1 MTRLPQPRVVLPP
14 SDAMRWGPSLGGALV
29 MHLLLA
35 LALSAGV
42 NWSRSADPLT
52 YDVELWSATPRSAP
66 PPTPPKPAP
75 KPEPRPEPKPDPKPE
90 PAPPPPAKPAPPPPP
105 PQAAAKVTEQDIAA
119 QRAKAQR
126 EKEAE
131 LAAQKRRAAEKKRL
145 EEEQAKRERAEA
157 ERKKRLAEAEAER
170 QKRQAEALAKKKAEE
185 AARAEQQAALAKQLR
200 QEQMARLSSLAG
212 QAGAEAQAQQASGPS
227 PSYAG
232 KVVAAVRPNI
242 IFGEQLSTN
251 PEAVVKLRTSPTGN
265 ILGRELIESSGVPAW
280 DDAVLRAIDRTQRMP
295 LDEDGRVPSPMVIVF
310 RPRD

>member
-1 MTRLPQPRVVLPP
+1 MNAAPHNRLVLPP
-14 SDAMRWGPSLGGALV
+14 SDDMRWGPSLGGALA
-29 MHLLLA
+29 MHVLLIV
-35 LALSAGV
+35 ALSAGV
-42 NWSRSADPLT
+42 NWNRSADPLT
-52 YDVELWSATPRSAP
+52 YDVELWSAVPRPAP
-66 PPTPPKPAP
+66 PPQPAPKPKPQPKPAP
-75 KPEPRPEPKPDPKPE
+75 EPKPKPEPKPE
-90 PAPPPPAKPAPPPPP
+90 PPPP
-105 PQAAAKVTEQDIAA
+105 PQAAAKVSEQDIAA

-126 EKEAE
+126 EKEAK
-131 LAAQKRRAAEKKRL
+131 LAAERLAAEKKRK
-145 EEEQAKRERAEA
+145 EEQARRERAEA
-157 ERKKRLAEAEAER
+157 ERKKRE
-170 QKRQAEALAKKKAEE
+170 AEALAKKQAQEK
-185 AARAEQQAALAKQLR
+185 ARAEQQAALAKQLR

-212 QAGAEAQAQQASGPS
+212 QAGAPAQAQQASGPS

-280 DDAVLRAIDRTQRMP
+280 DEAVLRAIDRTQRMP

>member
-1 MTRLPQPRVVLPP
+1 MNGVPQPRVVLPP
-14 SDAMRWGPSLGGALV
+14 SDAMRWAPSLGGALV

-66 PPTPPKPAP
+66 PPAPPKPAP
-75 KPEPRPEPKPDPKPE
+75 KPPPEPKPDPKPE
-90 PAPPPPAKPAPPPPP
+90 PAPPPPAKPVPPPPP
-105 PQAAAKVTEQDIAA
+105 PKAEVTEQDIAA

-200 QEQMARLSSLAG
+200 QEQMARLSTLAG
-212 QAGAEAQAQQASGPS
+212 QAGAEAQAQRASGPS